1 MFLPV
6 SDGRVVYR
14 SVISGLLCLLLTASL
29 PGSTQLRN
37 EVVVGLA
44 VRAAGLC
51 VEHTNLVQEGFSFA
65 LTLKQNS
72 QFAEGLA
79 LVSYLI
85 NNAVKVLRVFS
96 LLVVFSEDL
105 LFAQIGVDLLER
117 RYSEDVLDQSRVCL
131 MSDVKVDIL
140 GIETQVD
147 VLRLESGSGRH
158 FHRWELSLSKSGVR
172 NVVYLRV
179 ENW

>member
-1 MFLPV
+1 VFLPV

-14 SVISGLLCLLLTASL
+14 SVISGLLCLLLTA

-51 VEHTNLVQEGFSFA
+51 VKHTNLVQEGLSFA

-72 QFAEGLA
+72 QFAEGLT

-85 NNAVKVLRVFS
+85 NNAVKVLRVLS
-96 LLVVFSEDL
+96 LLSVFGEDL
-105 LFAQIGVDLLER
+105 LFAQVGVDLLER
-117 RYSEDVLDQSRVCL
+117 RHSEDVLDQCRVCL
-131 MSDVKVDIL
+131 VSNVEEDVL
-140 GIETQVD
+140 GIETQVN
-147 VLRLESGSGRH
+147 VLRLECGSRRH
-158 FHRWELSLSKSGVR
+158 FHLYIVNRG
-172 NVVYLRV
+172 
-179 ENW
+179 

>member
-14 SVISGLLCLLLTASL
+14 SVISGLLCLLLTAN

-51 VEHTNLVQEGFSFA
+51 VKHTNLVQEGLSFA

-72 QFAEGLA
+72 QFAEGLT

-85 NNAVKVLRVFS
+85 NNAVKVLRVLS
-96 LLVVFSEDL
+96 LLSVFGEDL
-105 LFAQIGVDLLER
+105 LFAQVGVDLLER
-117 RYSEDVLDQSRVCL
+117 RHSEDILDQCRVCLVSNVEEDVLS
-131 MSDVKVDIL
+131 
-140 GIETQVD
+140 IETQVN
-147 VLRLESGSGRH
+147 VLRLESGSRRH
-158 FHRWELSLSKSGVR
+158 FHLYIVNRG
-172 NVVYLRV
+172 
-179 ENW
+179 